1 MTGQKEKDLLL
12 HNFIDFS
19 RLNIVKNVKKKKQLK
34 NVEVN
39 KDEIQEESLYSLSY
53 VCRDSDVF
61 YCIALEGIKK
71 TFIRIFAD

>member
-39 KDEIQEESLYSLSY
+39 KDEI
-53 VCRDSDVF
+53 
-61 YCIALEGIKK
+61 
-71 TFIRIFAD
+71 